1 MRVERREPMTTR
13 SGWAAWRL
21 TVAAA
26 LLAQVTV
33 PASRAAAQQR
43 SDEPVPIAQPND
55 NRTPAGRRSA
65 GTLTLSLDLTRTR
78 WQPEGTTGA
87 TIPILA
93 FAESGKTPTIPG
105 PLLRVT
111 EGTEVRIRLHNRLDR
126 LATIHGLHDHDG
138 RADSVQLA
146 AGESRVVSFRAT
158 SPGTQFYWARTTT
171 GGRLIGRNED
181 SQLVGGFIVD
191 PRGAAKQRGERTMV
205 ITAFDDTVKTTGHP
219 SDHFQVFALNG
230 RSWPGTE
237 RLQLTQ
243 GDTLHWQVLNASD
256 HFHPMHLHGFFFT
269 VESRGSALR
278 DTIYAAAD
286 RRQAVTESM
295 LPASGMSLSWIAD
308 RPGNWLFHCH
318 LIAHIDASLRPA
330 GAAAPAPAEQSAMHS
345 HMDDAM
351 AGLVL
356 ALSIRGRRA
365 ASPGSTDVVPLR
377 RLRLFVTERDDASG
391 TPAAMSY
398 ILQEGSA
405 PPAPDST
412 LRPGT
417 TLMLR
422 QREPTEIVVTNL
434 TRRTTAVH
442 WHGIELESYYDGIG
456 GWSGGPARRA
466 PMLAPGDSFAVRMTP
481 PRPGTYIYH
490 THAEEMRQLSSGLFG
505 ALIVLP
511 AGVTEPDSSERLLM
525 LSDAGPETP
534 ASSAVT
540 ARDTLSYGLS
550 AGVAHRLRMVSI
562 PGVTLLRVRLLR
574 DSTLQTW
581 RPIAKDGADLP
592 ASRTVEVPAEV
603 LFGPGETMDVEILR
617 RAPERL
623 ILEVTKVA
631 VKPTVFRIPVTV
643 H

>member
-1 MRVERREPMTTR
+1 MTTR
-13 SGWAAWRL
+13 SGWTPWRL

-26 LLAQVTV
+26 LLAQVIV
-33 PASRAAAQQR
+33 PATEAVAQKR
-43 SDEPVPIAQPND
+43 SDQPVPIAQLND

-65 GTLTLSLDLTRTR
+65 GTLTLSLELTRTR
-78 WQPEGTTGA
+78 WRPEGEAGA
-87 TIPILA
+87 TIPIFA
-93 FAESGKTPTIPG
+93 FAESGKSPTIPG
-105 PLLRVT
+105 PMLRVT
-111 EGTEVRIRLHNRLDR
+111 EGTEVRLTLHNRLDR

-138 RADSVQLA
+138 RADSVQLT
-146 AGESRVVSFRAT
+146 AGESRVVSFRAST
-158 SPGTQFYWARTTT
+158 PGTQFYWARTTT

-191 PRGAAKQRGERTMV
+191 PRGAAKPRGERTMV

-219 SDHFQVFALNG
+219 ADHFQVFAING

-237 RLQLTQ
+237 HLQLTQ

-278 DTIYAAAD
+278 DTIYAVSD

-318 LIAHIDASLRPA
+318 LIAHIDATLRPA
-330 GAAAPAPAEQSAMHS
+330 GTPAPAAQGTMHS

-356 ALSIRGRRA
+356 ALSIREGR
-365 ASPGSTDVVPLR
+365 PGRTTSTDAPQR
-377 RLRLFVTERDDASG
+377 RLRLFVTERDDTGG

-398 ILQEGSA
+398 ILQQGSA

-417 TLMLR
+417 TLFL
-422 QREPTEIVVTNL
+422 QQHEPTEIVVTNL
-434 TRRTTAVH
+434 THRTTAVH
-442 WHGIELESYYDGIG
+442 WHGIELASYYDGIG
-456 GWSGGPARRA
+456 GWSGGRDRLA

-490 THAEEMRQLSSGLFG
+490 THAEEMLQLREGLFG

-525 LSDAGPETP
+525 LSDAGPEMP
-534 ASSAVT
+534 APSAGAT
-540 ARDTLSYGLS
+540 RDTLSYTLS

-562 PGVTLLRVRLLR
+562 PGVTLLKVRLLQ

-592 ASRTVEVPAEV
+592 ASRAVERPAEV

-617 RAPERL
+617 HGPERL
-623 ILEVTKVA
+623 ILEVTKIA

-643 H
+643 Q